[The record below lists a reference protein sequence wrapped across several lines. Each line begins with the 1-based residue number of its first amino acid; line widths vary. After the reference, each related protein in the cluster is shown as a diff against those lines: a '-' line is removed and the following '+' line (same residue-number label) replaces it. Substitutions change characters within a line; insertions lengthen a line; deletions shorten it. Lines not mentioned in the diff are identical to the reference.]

1 MWGGLRLRTGSGEGR
16 EKGLRRMPPIAAA
29 AEGLLS
35 LTGVGIVVALLDSL
49 RESRFIDENMEG
61 C

>member
-1 MWGGLRLRTGSGEGR
+1 MGRPEAENRVRRGKGEGF
-16 EKGLRRMPPIAAA
+16 ETMPPIAAA